1 LFVKICNI
9 SEVDD
14 GSLAR
19 FDVQN
24 KAILVA
30 RMGKKFFAADTSCTH
45 EESDLSLGLFS
56 DGIVTCPLHTAKFEI
71 GSGKVVEGPNGD
83 DPASIEALRTFKTEV
98 RGGELWAD
106 LP

>member
-1 LFVKICNI
+1 MFVKVCNI
-9 SEVDD
+9 SQVDD

-30 RMGKKFFAADTSCTH
+30 RMGKKFFASDASCTH
-45 EESDLSLGLFS
+45 EEADLSLGLFF
-56 DGIVTCPLHTAKFEI
+56 DGILTCPLHTAKFEI
-71 GSGKVVEGPNGD
+71 ESGKVLDGPNGD
-83 DPASIEALRTFKTEV
+83 DPASIRALRTFKTEL